1 MTLEIRCKGSNS
13 LRIGEEILT
22 KKTYTVSL
30 IKADKFVDEQRF
42 EDIDAEIRKIDGEV
56 RMLKRRQS
64 STPVEGG
71 GANVGADEVQGIYDE
86 ISLLRD
92 ELVAKTTFES
102 YKTKTDDRLDEIEAK
117 QKEFMEEVKRMNN
130 MYSDIMKLDLI
141 GSGGNNESVSALQ
154 KEMKGMID
162 SLQDQ
167 VFKCH
172 LKDEAIQLNDDLS
185 QRLTALQEKVENS
198 GAVISD
204 GDVERWN
211 KASVATLSHEKDI
224 EKILKDLSQIN
235 AEAFL
240 REMKNLNQTILTLAS
255 KPDLDKL
262 AADVTRARNQV
273 SDMDYKINNLSTK
286 VEDIDAKAESFA
298 QFFRIESGKISE
310 RIEKLESA
318 IQTLKKILA
327 KVTEQS
333 TGDNTKVDMNQMQ
346 GVAKD
351 EVDKINTRIN
361 NLQILIEKNHT
372 TVQVALDSKV
382 SLIDLQNV
390 QTTLMDRLNE
400 LMRNLENMFADKE
413 GTRKKLAQLEKAVSL
428 TLIV

>member
-1 MTLEIRCKGSNS
+1 
-13 LRIGEEILT
+13 
-22 KKTYTVSL
+22 
-30 IKADKFVDEQRF
+30 
-42 EDIDAEIRKIDGEV
+42 
-56 RMLKRRQS
+56 
-64 STPVEGG
+64 
-71 GANVGADEVQGIYDE
+71 
-86 ISLLRD
+86 
-92 ELVAKTTFES
+92 
-102 YKTKTDDRLDEIEAK
+102 
-117 QKEFMEEVKRMNN
+117 
-130 MYSDIMKLDLI
+130 
-141 GSGGNNESVSALQ
+141 
-154 KEMKGMID
+154 
-162 SLQDQ
+162 
-167 VFKCH
+167 
-172 LKDEAIQLNDDLS
+172 
-185 QRLTALQEKVENS
+185 
-198 GAVISD
+198 
-204 GDVERWN
+204 
-211 KASVATLSHEKDI
+211 
-224 EKILKDLSQIN
+224 
-235 AEAFL
+235 
-240 REMKNLNQTILTLAS
+240 
-255 KPDLDKL
+255 
-262 AADVTRARNQV
+262 
-273 SDMDYKINNLSTK
+273 MDYKINNLSTK